1 MHQHRGACAADN
13 VSGDGS
19 GVMTEIP
26 WNIIRDDC
34 PAVEKLLEEK
44 AEKAGVKTRLRAAKA
59 LMGVGM
65 MMLDQ
70 DEKVRGE
77 IKALVDEAAEASGF
91 KVVAWRPVPVDLSI
105 LGEASA
111 ETVPHI
117 EQLIVAPLKEY
128 EAEYEE
134 DAPEASDPENP
145 HKFWADKIQAEK
157 DLDDLVSCV
166 PLVLGRSL
174 CRTTH
179 QKPT

>member
-1 MHQHRGACAADN
+1 
-13 VSGDGS
+13 
-19 GVMTEIP
+19 
-26 WNIIRDDC
+26 
-34 PAVEKLLEEK
+34 
-44 AEKAGVKTRLRAAKA
+44 
-59 LMGVGM
+59 
-65 MMLDQ
+65 MLDQ

-157 DLDDLVSCV
+157 DLDDLDGSAGDYAPVGSGALERGLYLLRRRLRGMADEKGFGADSV
-166 PLVLGRSL
+166 YVASFSSRTITYKGMVNSNSLGLFYKDLADERYRAQF
-174 CRTTH
+174 CIYHRR
-179 QKPT
+179 